1 MAVVEQDTG
10 RAPVATLREA
20 RRFNRFDNPWL
31 NAKLIA
37 GVILVGGVI
46 ALGVFGRYFW
56 DTTLARAA
64 SSPLNLPPMWQEG
77 GDPAHPLGTE
87 NMGRDMLA
95 LLIEGAPAT
104 LQIGIVAGSVGMGLG
119 IVFGFLAGFIGG
131 WVDDVI
137 RTASDVATTIPSLLI
152 LIVISSYVE
161 QVTLVTMA
169 LIVSLFA
176 WAHPTRFVRA
186 QVLSM
191 REQGYVLVAKLS
203 GSSTFDI
210 MFREMMPN
218 LLPYLIASFIGNVA
232 GGILAAVSL
241 EVLGLGPQ
249 RIPTLGMTIYYS
261 LQASAI
267 IRGMWWW
274 WGFPA
279 LILIFLFVGLF
290 LINIGMDEVSN
301 PRLRKARE

>member
-1 MAVVEQDTG
+1 MAVTEQESTTG
-10 RAPVATLREA
+10 QVVTLRAA

-31 NAKLIA
+31 NAKLVA

-46 ALGVFGRYFW
+46 LLGVVGPYFW
-56 DTTLARAA
+56 DTSLARAA
-64 SSPLNLPPMWQEG
+64 SSPLNLPPMWEEG
-77 GDPAHPLGTE
+77 GNPAHPLGTE

-95 LLIEGAPAT
+95 LLIMGAPAT
-104 LQIGIVAGSVGMGLG
+104 LQIGIIAGAVGMGFG
-119 IVFGFLAGFIGG
+119 IIFGFLAGFIGG

-137 RTASDVATTIPSLLI
+137 RTAADVATTIPSLLI
-152 LIVISSYVE
+152 LIVISSYVK
-161 QVTLVTMA
+161 QVDLVTMA

-191 REQGYVLVAKLS
+191 REQGYVQVAKLS
-203 GSSTFDI
+203 GSSVFDI
-210 MFREMMPN
+210 MFKEMMPN
-218 LLPYLIASFIGNVA
+218 LMPYLIASFIGNVA

-249 RIPTLGMTIYYS
+249 RVPTLGMTIYYS
-261 LQASAI
+261 LQAAAI
-267 IRGMWWW
+267 LRGMWWW
-274 WGFPA
+274 WGFPGM
-279 LILIFLFVGLF
+279 ILIMLFVGLF
-290 LINIGMDEVSN
+290 LINIGMDQVSN

>member
-1 MAVVEQDTG
+1 MATTEQDTG
-10 RAPVATLREA
+10 QAQVVSLRKA
-20 RRFNRFDNPWL
+20 RRFNRFDYPWL
-31 NAKLIA
+31 NTQLIA
-37 GVILVGGVI
+37 GALLVGGVLLI
-46 ALGVFGRYFW
+46 GLVGPYFW
-56 DTTLARAA
+56 DTTLSRATY
-64 SSPLNLPPMWQEG
+64 SPLNLPPMWQEG

-95 LLIEGAPAT
+95 LIISGAPAT
-104 LQIGIVAGSVGMGLG
+104 LQIGIVSGAVGMGLG
-119 IVFGFLAGFIGG
+119 IIFGFVAGFMGG
-131 WVDDVI
+131 WIDDVI
-137 RTASDVATTIPSLLI
+137 RTASDIAITVPSLLI

-161 QVTLVTMA
+161 EVTLVTMA

-176 WAHPTRFVRA
+176 WARPTRFVRA

-203 GSSTFDI
+203 GASTFDI
-210 MFREMMPN
+210 MFKEMMPN
-218 LLPYLIASFIGNVA
+218 LIPYLFASFIGNVA

-261 LQASAI
+261 LQAAAI
-267 IRGMWWW
+267 LRGMWWW

-279 LILIFLFVGLF
+279 LVLIMLFVGLF
-290 LINIGMDEVSN
+290 LINIGMDEICN

>member
-1 MAVVEQDTG
+1 MATSESETPITSLQKPSRWD
-10 RAPVATLREA
+10 
-20 RRFNRFDNPWL
+20 RFDNPWL
-31 NAKLIA
+31 NARLII
-37 GVILVGGVI
+37 GVILVGGI
-46 ALGVFGRYFW
+46 LFLGLFGPLFW

-64 SSPLNLPPMWQEG
+64 SSPLNLPPAWQEG
-77 GDPAHPLGTE
+77 GSWEHPLGTE

-95 LLIEGAPAT
+95 LLIEGAPRT
-104 LQIGIVAGSVGMGLG
+104 LQIGIIAGGVGMGLG
-119 IVFGFLAGFIGG
+119 IIFGFLAGFLGG

-161 QVTLVTMA
+161 QVDLTTMA
-169 LIVSLFA
+169 LIVSIFA

-191 REQGYVLVAKLS
+191 REQGYVQVARLS
-203 GSSTFDI
+203 GASTFDI
-210 MFREMMPN
+210 MFKEMMPN
-218 LLPYLIASFIGNVA
+218 LMPYLIASFIGNVA

-249 RIPTLGMTIYYS
+249 RVPTLGMTIYYS
-261 LQASAI
+261 LQAAAI
-267 IRGMWWW
+267 LRGMWWW

-279 LILIFLFVGLF
+279 VILILLFIGLF